1 MVDTD
6 TRPEMAG
13 CKSSL
18 ELVERAVRTKEVRY
32 VSRAMRQ
39 TAGARKGMSQAAMA
53 LIASCLP
60 DSELKAL
67 AAAHIS
73 KVSSPLPTPSGR
85 GWC

>member
-1 MVDTD
+1 
-6 TRPEMAG
+6 
-13 CKSSL
+13 
-18 ELVERAVRTKEVRY
+18 
-32 VSRAMRQ
+32 
-39 TAGARKGMSQAAMA
+39 MA